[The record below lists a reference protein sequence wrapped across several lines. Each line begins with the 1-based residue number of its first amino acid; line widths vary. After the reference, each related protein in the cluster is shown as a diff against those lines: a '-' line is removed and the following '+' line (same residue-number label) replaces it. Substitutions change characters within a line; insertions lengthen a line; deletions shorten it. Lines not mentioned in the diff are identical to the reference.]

1 MSILPLFYLIKAK
14 KIYLKSK
21 RAQMPFQLTPIV
33 YNAMAYSSNEY
44 REDIQMCKCVNIFF
58 NNHIHAI

>member
-44 REDIQMCKCVNIFF
+44 REDVNSNLIQFIYINKWVNV
-58 NNHIHAI
+58 